1 VVLAWFLITTAR
13 FRWIPAFAAV
23 ALVSFLSEYVGT
35 GYGFPFSGYEYTSLL
50 GYKLGGRVPAVIPV
64 SWFLMALPSWAMA
77 RFLFPDKNHR
87 VWRVILAAY
96 ILTAWDLALDPAM
109 SFLTPYWVWES
120 SGPYYGMPWV
130 NLAGWMGT
138 GIVIMLLLE
147 VLGTGG
153 WAAPLDVKWLTAY
166 YGVVLL
172 MPVGMLAAAGQWL
185 GVVTTFAAL
194 LLGWSLAVAVRGY
207 QERRRVLPILKE
219 PAT

>member
-1 VVLAWFLITTAR
+1 
-13 FRWIPAFAAV
+13 
-23 ALVSFLSEYVGT
+23 
-35 GYGFPFSGYEYTSLL
+35 
-50 GYKLGGRVPAVIPV
+50 
-64 SWFLMALPSWAMA
+64 MA
-77 RFLFPDKNHR
+77 RVLFPDKGHR
-87 VWRVILAAY
+87 IWRVLLAAY
-96 ILTAWDLALDPAM
+96 LLTAWDLALDPAM

-153 WAAPLDVKWLTAY
+153 WAAPLDAKWLTAY
-166 YGVVLL
+166 YGVILL
-172 MPVGMLAAAGQWL
+172 MPVGMLAAAGLWL

-194 LLGWSLAVAVRGY
+194 LLGWSTALAIRGF
-207 QERRRVLPILKE
+207 QERRKVLPILQE